1 MSPEQI
7 AQVFSS
13 LGRIEQKIDSAASNL
28 TTHVA
33 HDETVQK
40 ALFERVEKL
49 QSGLDRQRGFMAAI
63 GAVSGGVVAAVGYIV
78 DKVFLGHPH

>member
-1 MSPEQI
+1 MTPEQI

-13 LGRIEQKIDSAASNL
+13 LGRIEQKIDSAATSL

-40 ALFERVEKL
+40 ALFERVERL
-49 QSGLDRQRGFMAAI
+49 QLGLAKQRGFMAAI
-63 GAVSGGVVAAVGYIV
+63 GAVSGGVVAAVGYIA
-78 DKVFLGHPH
+78 DKLFLGHPH